1 MPNVMI
7 WLRDWFHLGWAPAAG
22 RLVWASLITLIG
34 FAIAFYIFSKP
45 KSERPVTWAQAM
57 LGAVGV
63 FGMLLLTY
71 GVIPSEWITF
81 SDKYLLWSTDQFV
94 FRSSQDIFGLP
105 IKWPF
110 SFTKQNVRDV
120 IAAGIYGVF
129 FVLNIIMFLQWQK
142 RPTAAEV
149 AARGEPTDS
158 GTSKFGRPL
167 RRFRRPAQARGE
179 A

>member
-22 RLVWASLITLIG
+22 RLIWASFLTLVGFGIG
-34 FAIAFYIFSKP
+34 FFLFSKP

-57 LGAVGV
+57 LGAVAV
-63 FGMLLLTY
+63 FAMFLLCY

-81 SDKYLLWSTDQFV
+81 SDKYLQWSTDKFV
-94 FRSSQDIFGLP
+94 FRSSQNILFLP

-120 IAAGIYGVF
+120 IAAGIYVVF
-129 FVLNIIMFLQWQK
+129 FLMNLVLFLQWQK

-149 AARGEPTDS
+149 AARGEPTEA
-158 GTSKFGRPL
+158 GTSKFGRPMRRL
-167 RRFRRPAQARGE
+167 RRAARTG